1 MTAAERQ
8 WYAVYAQARME
19 KWARSNLWERDF
31 EVYLPQ
37 YSRQRRHAR
46 KTDWVSAPLFPRYL
60 FVAADPDAPG
70 RRSINSA
77 PGVVSVVSFG
87 ERRATISNAIIQ
99 AIQAREDAAGHV
111 KLVEPNTLK
120 PGDQVRLHS
129 GAMAEHIGMFERR
142 GDADRVVILLNLLG
156 RSVQVKVPANSI
168 ARVL

>member
-1 MTAAERQ
+1 
-8 WYAVYAQARME
+8 
-19 KWARSNLWERDF
+19 
-31 EVYLPQ
+31 
-37 YSRQRRHAR
+37 
-46 KTDWVSAPLFPRYL
+46 
-60 FVAADPDAPG
+60 
-70 RRSINSA
+70 
-77 PGVVSVVSFG
+77 VVSFG

>member
-1 MTAAERQ
+1 MGPQQPLGARFRGLFAAVQPPALPCPQNRLGLG
-8 WYAVYAQARME
+8 AV
-19 KWARSNLWERDF
+19 
-31 EVYLPQ
+31 
-37 YSRQRRHAR
+37 
-46 KTDWVSAPLFPRYL
+46 FPRYL
-60 FVAADPDAPG
+60 FVAADPDTPG

-87 ERRATISNAIIQ
+87 ERLATISNAIIQ

-120 PGDQVRLHS
+120 PGDQVCLHS

-156 RSVQVKVPANSI
+156 RSVRVKVPANSI